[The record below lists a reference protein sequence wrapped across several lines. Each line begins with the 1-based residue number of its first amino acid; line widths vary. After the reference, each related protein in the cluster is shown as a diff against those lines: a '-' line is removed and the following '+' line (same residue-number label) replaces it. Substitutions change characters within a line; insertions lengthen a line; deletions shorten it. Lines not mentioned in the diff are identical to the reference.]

1 MIDIH
6 SHILYGVDDGAEDF
20 IDSREMLR
28 IAEESGVT
36 DIIATP
42 HSYPGMY
49 DNYNGK
55 TLASRFDRL
64 DRHVRAINSP
74 VQVHR
79 GMEVYADDNVLG
91 RFDSG
96 RLMTLAGSHYLL
108 IECAF
113 NENPNFMTY
122 ILRSLRERRIHPIV
136 AHPERYYFIND
147 RMDIA
152 LDWVDMGCS
161 LQLNAGSITGY
172 FGRESMETAFAL
184 LREGA
189 VQLIASDSH
198 GAITRT
204 PELAEAYERIGAQF
218 SFKYAQ
224 LLFTDNPGNVI
235 ADRGLEFPIVDRG
248 ERPDDFFISDDEYWD
263 Q

>member
-1 MIDIH
+1 
-6 SHILYGVDDGAEDF
+6 
-20 IDSREMLR
+20 
-28 IAEESGVT
+28 
-36 DIIATP
+36 
-42 HSYPGMY
+42 
-49 DNYNGK
+49 
-55 TLASRFDRL
+55 
-64 DRHVRAINSP
+64 
-74 VQVHR
+74 
-79 GMEVYADDNVLG
+79 
-91 RFDSG
+91 
-96 RLMTLAGSHYLL
+96 
-108 IECAF
+108 
-113 NENPNFMTY
+113 
-122 ILRSLRERRIHPIV
+122 
-136 AHPERYYFIND
+136 
-147 RMDIA
+147 MDIA

-218 SFKYAQ
+218 SFKYAK
-224 LLFTDNPGNVI
+224 LIFTDNPGNVI